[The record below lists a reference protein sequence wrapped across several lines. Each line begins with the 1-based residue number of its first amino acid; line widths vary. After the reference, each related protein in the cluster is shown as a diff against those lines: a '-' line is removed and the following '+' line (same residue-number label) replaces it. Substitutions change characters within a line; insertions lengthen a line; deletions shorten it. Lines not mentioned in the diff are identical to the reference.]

1 MESCQDEPATMSRT
15 TLTSWGLIA
24 AACILAGCQRTE
36 SESGNPVHGVV
47 PESAAVSRHPVVIR
61 KPPIPQGVPTTTLD
75 PHGKPVSLQCSAC
88 HSVRAA
94 NPTTAQ
100 STDLDEFHQ
109 GLKFAHG
116 QLTCISCH
124 AANDHY
130 STLKLADGR
139 LLSFADS
146 MTLCAQCHGTQYRD
160 YQHGS
165 HGGMTGHWDLARGGR
180 ERNHCLH
187 CHDAHAPK
195 YPTFTPVA
203 GPRDRFR
210 PVVSSGVSHE

>member
-1 MESCQDEPATMSRT
+1 MTRTSITSC
-15 TLTSWGLIA
+15 GLIA
-24 AACILAGCQRTE
+24 VVCILAGCQR
-36 SESGNPVHGVV
+36 SGS
-47 PESAAVSRHPVVIR
+47 SAGQTHLVTSVDSTAAKRHPVAIR
-61 KPPIPQGVPTTTLD
+61 KPPVPQGVTTTTLD
-75 PHGKPVSLQCSAC
+75 PHGQPVSLQCAAC
-88 HSVRAA
+88 HGVRAA
-94 NPTTAQ
+94 NPATSQ

-109 GLKFAHG
+109 GIKFAHG

-124 AANDHY
+124 NANDNY
-130 STLKLADGR
+130 SSLRLADGR
-139 LLSFADS
+139 SVPFSDS

-203 GPRDRFR
+203 APRDRFH

>member
-1 MESCQDEPATMSRT
+1 MTRSSITAC
-15 TLTSWGLIA
+15 GLIA
-24 AACILAGCQRTE
+24 VVCFLSGCQRRET
-36 SESGNPVHGVV
+36 SAGPNPLVASV
-47 PESAAVSRHPVVIR
+47 ESAAKEQYPVAVRKHPV
-61 KPPIPQGVPTTTLD
+61 PQGVSTATLD
-75 PHGKPVSLQCSAC
+75 PHGKPIFLQCSTC

-94 NPTTAQ
+94 NAATAQ

-116 QLTCISCH
+116 QLTCVSCH
-124 AANDHY
+124 HANDNY
-130 STLKLADGR
+130 SSLRLADGR
-139 LLSFADS
+139 SVPFSDS
-146 MTLCAQCHGTQYRD
+146 MRLCAQCHGTQFRD

-165 HGGMTGHWDLARGGR
+165 HGGMTGHWDLTRGGR

-187 CHDAHAPK
+187 CHDAHAPR

-210 PVVSSGVSHE
+210 PVTSSGVSHE

>member
-1 MESCQDEPATMSRT
+1 MTPTSI
-15 TLTSWGLIA
+15 TSWGFIA
-24 AACILAGCQRTE
+24 AVCLMLGCQR
-36 SESGNPVHGVV
+36 SESSGGQSPLVV
-47 PESAAVSRHPVVIR
+47 AAESAAAKRHPVVIR
-61 KPPIPQGVPTTTLD
+61 KPPVPQGVPTATLD

-88 HSVRAA
+88 HRVRAA
-94 NPTTAQ
+94 NATTAQ

-124 AANDHY
+124 DANDNY
-130 STLKLADGR
+130 SSLRLADGR
-139 LLSFADS
+139 SLPFTDS
-146 MTLCAQCHGTQYRD
+146 MRLCAQCHGTQFRD

-165 HGGMTGHWDLARGGR
+165 HGGMTGHWDLTRGGR

-203 GPRDRFR
+203 APRDRFR

>member
-1 MESCQDEPATMSRT
+1 MTRSSF
-15 TLTSWGLIA
+15 IA
-24 AACILAGCQRTE
+24 CGILAAFCLALGCRRNE
-36 SESGNPVHGVV
+36 SSRDQSPLVVGAESTV
-47 PESAAVSRHPVVIR
+47 ATRYPVVIR
-61 KPPIPQGVPTTTLD
+61 KPPVPQGASTATLD
-75 PHGKPVSLQCSAC
+75 PHGKPVSLICAAC

-94 NPTTAQ
+94 NVTTSQ

-109 GLKFAHG
+109 GLKFVHG
-116 QLTCISCH
+116 QLTCVSCH
-124 AANDHY
+124 HANDNY
-130 STLKLADGR
+130 SSLRLADGR
-139 LLSFADS
+139 SVPFSES

-165 HGGMTGHWDLARGGR
+165 HGGMTGHWDLTRGGR

-203 GPRDRFR
+203 GSRDRFR
-210 PVVSSGVSHE
+210 PVASSGVSHE

>member
-1 MESCQDEPATMSRT
+1 MTRSSF
-15 TLTSWGLIA
+15 IA
-24 AACILAGCQRTE
+24 CGILAAFCLALGCRRNESSRDQSPLVVGTE
-36 SESGNPVHGVV
+36 STV
-47 PESAAVSRHPVVIR
+47 ATRYPVVIR
-61 KPPIPQGVPTTTLD
+61 KPPVPQGASTATLD
-75 PHGKPVSLQCSAC
+75 PHGNPVSLSCAAC

-94 NPTTAQ
+94 NVTTSQ

-109 GLKFAHG
+109 GLKFVHG
-116 QLTCISCH
+116 QLTCVSCH
-124 AANDHY
+124 HASDNY
-130 STLKLADGR
+130 SSLRLADGR
-139 LLSFADS
+139 SVPFSES

-165 HGGMTGHWDLARGGR
+165 HGGMTGHWDLTRGGR

-210 PVVSSGVSHE
+210 PVASSGVSHE